1 MKVLDF
7 NPESLAP
14 DDYCSTWEA
23 VVRFLDGVFQARKR
37 IRRGRF
43 LMVYIY
49 IYIFIHVCGEYIM
62 RIHWHWN
69 HCFFL
74 FYVDYEGYLI
84 YVGEVFF

>member
-43 LMVYIY
+43 LMVYTY
-49 IYIFIHVCGEYIM
+49 IYIHIHTCMWG
-62 RIHWHWN
+62 IHN
-69 HCFFL
+69 ENPLALESLFFSFL
-74 FYVDYEGYLI
+74 R
-84 YVGEVFF
+84 